1 MVCPKCG
8 SSNITI
14 KDSGVASFGMEAVK
28 GTLQAGYWGFKV
40 VSHVTDNFG
49 NPGKLASFATRGV
62 AGLIKAGAENIK
74 TNVRKCKCQRCGYSW
89 HYFDEY

>member
-14 KDSGVASFGMEAVK
+14 KDSDVASLGMEAVK

-40 VSHVTDNFG
+40 VSRFTENFG
-49 NPGKLASFATRGV
+49 NPGKLASLATRGV
-62 AGLIKAGAENIK
+62 AGLIKYGAENIK
-74 TNVRKCKCQRCGYSW
+74 TNVRKCKCHKCGYYW
-89 HYFDEY
+89 HPLNEY

>member
-14 KDSGVASFGMEAVK
+14 KESGVVSFGMEAVK
-28 GTLQAGYWGFKV
+28 GTLQVGYWGFKV

-49 NPGKLASFATRGV
+49 NPGEISV
-62 AGLIKAGAENIK
+62 I
-74 TNVRKCKCQRCGYSW
+74 GYSW
-89 HYFDEY
+89 SCRFNKIWC